1 MAGPEVTDEHEHR
14 TAAADPAS
22 SIAFRSAVVAA
33 TRATDDVARREAL
46 RAAAGAAISLAVNGA
61 ESELRSLLTPD
72 PVNANVTWS
81 VACYQIG
88 DLTPS
93 AVRDFADAAEA
104 VTTVSQCN
112 DIGHVAAELV
122 ASTSMGIRW
131 VALVRTNTTTQLR
144 LPDADATSDSTGRH
158 ASELGDA
165 QRRWRRRI
173 AAWSEGTDAGI
184 DLADGDELAAPAPAT
199 RPTRGPSRSTG
210 ERAVEPTGGGGAG
223 IAELASLREQLR
235 AVERQLARLDS
246 VITGGVGHDE
256 ERAGRLHALLAEVEA
271 RLVDASLDTRSGL
284 ANVEHRLGER
294 MASVRDTLVRG
305 LDASATSAAD
315 TRELVDARST
325 AIAEALRAGVHRL
338 GEQLTANERHL
349 AELATGLGGVVER
362 LDRLDEQART
372 NLEQVRAT
380 VRDDLAELA
389 DHLDAG
395 HGVLD
400 RRRERAHDELVAAL
414 TAQGGT
420 AEAAAAQL
428 LAAVAEHGTSTVEQ
442 IVAAV
447 AEHGSSTAEHI
458 VAAIAEHGTS
468 TAEQIVAAIAEH
480 GTSTVEEIVAAVA
493 DLRADTSSTAGEVT
507 ATVEQLRLE
516 LADRAHEASAGAADR
531 HRRLTA
537 SLEDVRRELVNDAAI
552 TRGSIDG
559 SLEGAAA
566 RVVRQLT
573 AQVEHAR
580 TGSKADLAAAV
591 IALRDEQQRER
602 HAEERR
608 RAGAGDAAQAA
619 LLAAVERLNQRIDR
633 LEASQQALRESLVG
647 P

>member
-1 MAGPEVTDEHEHR
+1 MAGPEVENEHASR
-14 TAAADPAS
+14 TATDPAS
-22 SIAFRSAVVAA
+22 SIAFRSAVVTA
-33 TRATDDVARREAL
+33 TRATDDATRREAL

-112 DIGHVAAELV
+112 DIGHVAAELM
-122 ASTSMGIRW
+122 ASTSTGIRW

-184 DLADGDELAAPAPAT
+184 DLSDGDELAAPTTAA
-199 RPTRGPSRSTG
+199 RPSRGPSRSTG
-210 ERAVEPTGGGGAG
+210 ERLVEPIGSSGPA
-223 IAELASLREQLR
+223 IAELASLREQLS

-246 VITGGVGHDE
+246 MITGGVGHDE
-256 ERAGRLHALLAEVEA
+256 ERAGRLHAVLAEVEA

-284 ANVEHRLGER
+284 ASVEHRLGER

-315 TRELVDARST
+315 TRELVDARSA
-325 AIAEALRAGVHRL
+325 AIAEALRTGVHRI

-349 AELATGLGGVVER
+349 AELTAGLGGVVER
-362 LDRLDEQART
+362 LDQLDQRSRAD
-372 NLEQVRAT
+372 LEQVRTT

-400 RRRERAHDELVAAL
+400 RRRQRAHEELVAAL
-414 TAQGGT
+414 AAQG
-420 AEAAAAQL
+420 
-428 LAAVAEHGTSTVEQ
+428 
-442 IVAAV
+442 
-447 AEHGSSTAEHI
+447 STAE
-458 VAAIAEHGTS
+458 VA
-468 TAEQIVAAIAEH
+468 
-480 GTSTVEEIVAAVA
+480 
-493 DLRADTSSTAGEVT
+493 

-516 LADRAHEASAGAADR
+516 LTDRARDASTEATDQ

-552 TRGSIDG
+552 TRGSVDG

-580 TGSKADLAAAV
+580 AGSQADLAAAV
-591 IALRDEQQRER
+591 MALRDEQQRER
-602 HAEERR
+602 HVEERR

-619 LLAAVERLNQRIDR
+619 LLAAVERLNDRIDR